1 MGRSLLTENEQSRR
15 RFLRR
20 CGGAVASGVAL
31 SALGVASSPGAL
43 SNPVGYSVIS
53 WPQSAYLEAFQ
64 TISDLGYQGVQVLG
78 WVQDAYP
85 DGKTQELKD
94 LLQKLKLHPEALSC
108 RGIALRPDT
117 SDAFTDTLRQDADF
131 FSRVGGSV
139 LQITDGGKYDG
150 KYTSDQIKSMAARM
164 NDLGKMAKDSGL
176 TLGYHPHFRDLGET
190 REGLGRV
197 LDATDP
203 RYVGLIAD
211 IAHMKLGGSDPAE
224 VIRTYHQRLVMMH
237 VKDLRKDAYELAR
250 QNRPAANSIPH
261 YFCEIGQGVV
271 DFPSIFNSVRHV
283 GFKGWMIV
291 ELDSYVVPAG
301 GPGESARINKQAL
314 QGFGL
319 RIG

>member
-190 REGLGRV
+190 REG
-197 LDATDP
+197 
-203 RYVGLIAD
+203 
-211 IAHMKLGGSDPAE
+211 
-224 VIRTYHQRLVMMH
+224 Q
-237 VKDLRKDAYELAR
+237 DAYELAR